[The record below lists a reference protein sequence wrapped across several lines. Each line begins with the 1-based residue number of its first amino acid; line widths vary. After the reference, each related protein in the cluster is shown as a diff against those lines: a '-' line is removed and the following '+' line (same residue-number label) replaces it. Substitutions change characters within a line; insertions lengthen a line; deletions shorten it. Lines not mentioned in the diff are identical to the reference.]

1 MKLQNS
7 LPIKKFKERKGQT
20 LFVPN
25 TIIMDNAIGLFVI
38 IAIQVIGGLCLFLF
52 GMNLM
57 GDSLEKT
64 AGMKMQKIIESLTG
78 NLIKGVLVGALVTA
92 VIQSSS
98 ATTVMV
104 VGFVS
109 AGIMT
114 LVRSIACRICGAPR
128 ASFTTRRWWIKPP
141 PAGWTSLPPKCAARC

>member
-1 MKLQNS
+1 MNQISACFANNIAKIQ
-7 LPIKKFKERKGQT
+7 ERTEQPW
-20 LFVPN
+20 LVPHTTIMGN
-25 TIIMDNAIGLFVI
+25 TIGLFVT
-38 IAIQVIGGLCLFLF
+38 IAIQVIGGLYLFLF
-52 GMNLM
+52 GMNMM

-78 NLIKGVLVGALVTA
+78 NLLKGVFVGALVTA

-114 LVRSIACRICGAPR
+114 LKQAAGVIMGANIG
-128 ASFTTRRWWIKPP
+128 TTVTAHILRLNDVS
-141 PAGWTSLPPKCAARC
+141 GDNYLEVYQ